1 VKSPPSL
8 LAAHYATRSTTLA
21 VCLEIVRKDGAAYRF
36 TSCDKDVVLDG
47 NRYAA
52 GPGLDLSE
60 IAYSAGLA
68 TDNLELRI
76 LYADN
81 AITRADLLAGRWD
94 NAAFTIREVNY
105 ERPQDGSNLL
115 VSGTTGEAHIGR
127 NEGFTIELRSLKQ
140 ALQKPVG
147 IVTQKTCRN
156 RLGDNNCRVALGPFT
171 RTSVPVTSVES
182 QRVFAASS
190 LAAGSPTL
198 APGHFTEGLV
208 TFTTGAN
215 AGTSRKIRVHGAA
228 GRIECL
234 APFTFTVQVGDQF
247 TAVAGCQKRL
257 SDCRDKFNNVLNF
270 NGEPHL
276 NGVDA
281 ITSLPDAGS

>member
-1 VKSPPSL
+1 MKTPPAL
-8 LAAHYATRSTTLA
+8 LAAHYASRSTTLA
-21 VCLEIVRKDGAAYRF
+21 VCLEIVRQDGAAYRF
-36 TSCDKDVVLDG
+36 TSCDKDVILDG

-60 IAYSAGLA
+60 IAQSAGLA

-76 LYADN
+76 LYADA
-81 AITRADLLAGRWD
+81 AITRDDLLAGRWD
-94 NAAFTIREVNY
+94 NATFAIRECNY

-115 VSGTTGEAHIGR
+115 VTGTTGEAKIAR
-127 NEGFTIELRSLKQ
+127 NDGFTLEFRSLKQ

-156 RLGDNNCRVALGPFT
+156 RLGDTNCKVALGPFT
-171 RTSVPVTSVES
+171 RTGVAVTSVVS
-182 QRVFAASS
+182 QRVFLASS
-190 LAAGSPTL
+190 LTAGSPTTS
-198 APGHFTEGLV
+198 AGYYTEGIV

-215 AGTSRKIRVHGAA
+215 AGTSRKIRVHGAS

-234 APFTFTVQVGDQF
+234 APFAFTVQVGDLF

-257 SDCRDKFNNVLNF
+257 SDCRDKFGNVLNF

-281 ITSLPDAGS
+281 ITALPDAGA

>member
-1 VKSPPSL
+1 MKTLPTL
-8 LAAHYATRSTTLA
+8 LGAHYVTRSTTLA
-21 VCLEIVRKDGAAYRF
+21 VCLEIVRQDGATYRF
-36 TSCDKDVVLDG
+36 TSCDRDIVLGG
-47 NRYAA
+47 NRYVA

-76 LYADN
+76 LYADA
-81 AITRADLLAGRWD
+81 AITRDDLLAGRWD
-94 NAAFTIREVNY
+94 NATFSISEVNY
-105 ERPQDGSNLL
+105 ERPQDGANLL
-115 VSGTTGEAHIGR
+115 VNGTTGEAKIAR

-156 RLGDNNCRVALGPFT
+156 RLGDARCGVALGPFT
-171 RTSVPVTSVES
+171 RTNVPVTSVVS
-182 QRVFAASS
+182 QRVFLASS
-190 LAAGSPTL
+190 LTAGSPTTGT
-198 APGHFTEGLV
+198 GHFTEGLV

-215 AGTSRKIRVHGAA
+215 AGTSRKIRVHAAA
-228 GRIECL
+228 GQIECL

-257 SDCRDKFNNVLNF
+257 SDCRDKFGNVLNF

-281 ITSLPDAGS
+281 ITALPDAGS